1 MRKHLLNIVCYR
13 TQFKDNGYITSVL
26 FLELVNKQ
34 EITSAVA
41 PWFGCLF
48 SLFQLTIFPLWT
60 VKLVTFGITGISSLI
75 LLVTT
80 IDLVSKK
87 LVNSIRKIL
96 YIKRSHDHHQFMQDD
111 EVLEQEL
118 YSDILTRG
126 EGGCI
131 VKLFKKWVLQRL
143 FPSLFKRCFFFYKS
157 TCASILVLF
166 RFFFTYSAV
175 EFLHTCNTQR
185 KIPHLILIF

>member
-1 MRKHLLNIVCYR
+1 MRKHLLNIICYR

-126 EGGCI
+126 EGGASLNCL
-131 VKLFKKWVLQRL
+131 KSGYFRGY
-143 FPSLFKRCFFFYKS
+143 FPSLFKRCFFFFFTKV
-157 TCASILVLF
+157 LVLPYLCF
-166 RFFFTYSAV
+166 SDFFYLQCSRILTYM
-175 EFLHTCNTQR
+175 
-185 KIPHLILIF
+185 

>member
-87 LVNSIRKIL
+87 LANSIRKIL

-131 VKLFKKWVLQRL
+131 VKLFKKWVLQGL
-143 FPSLFKRCFFFYKS
+143 FS
-157 TCASILVLF
+157 
-166 RFFFTYSAV
+166 FT
-175 EFLHTCNTQR
+175 F
-185 KIPHLILIF
+185 

>member
-87 LVNSIRKIL
+87 LANSIRKIL

-126 EGGCI
+126 DGGASLNCL
-131 VKLFKKWVLQRL
+131 KSGYFRGY
-143 FPSLFKRCFFFYKS
+143 FPSLFKRCFFFFYKS

-166 RFFFTYSAV
+166 RFFLPTVQQNSYIHV
-175 EFLHTCNTQR
+175 
-185 KIPHLILIF
+185 ILKE

>member
-87 LVNSIRKIL
+87 LVNSIGKIL
-96 YIKRSHDHHQFMQDD
+96 YIKRSHDHHQFMFQNKN
-111 EVLEQEL
+111 
-118 YSDILTRG
+118 YTLTYLHMYTGRR
-126 EGGCI
+126 GCI
-131 VKLFKKWVLQRL
+131 VKLFKKWVLQGL
-143 FPSLFKRCFFFYKS
+143 FS
-157 TCASILVLF
+157 
-166 RFFFTYSAV
+166 FT
-175 EFLHTCNTQR
+175 F
-185 KIPHLILIF
+185 

>member
-13 TQFKDNGYITSVL
+13 TQFNMFKDNGYITSVL
-26 FLELVNKQ
+26 FLERVNKQ

-87 LVNSIRKIL
+87 LANSIRKIL
-96 YIKRSHDHHQFMQDD
+96 YIKRSHDHH
-111 EVLEQEL
+111 
-118 YSDILTRG
+118 
-126 EGGCI
+126 
-131 VKLFKKWVLQRL
+131 
-143 FPSLFKRCFFFYKS
+143 
-157 TCASILVLF
+157 
-166 RFFFTYSAV
+166 
-175 EFLHTCNTQR
+175 
-185 KIPHLILIF
+185 